1 MSAPTLPI
9 VDRLSALA
17 DATRGRL
24 LFVLERHELTVGEL
38 CTVLQL
44 PQSTVS
50 RHLKVLADDGWVAS
64 RADGTSR
71 RYRLAQPDDPARRLW
86 QVVRES
92 LAVAPGA
99 AHDLQRLDRVIAERR
114 TRSRDYF
121 RGVAG
126 EWDRVRAELFG
137 GRADLL
143 ALLALLDDRMVVGD
157 LGCGTGAMT
166 EALAPAVARVIAVD
180 DSEAMLDAA
189 RRRLGPLV
197 ISTGET
203 IPSAEA
209 PSAARGERGVD
220 LRAGSLEALPI
231 DDGALDAA
239 VLSLV
244 LHYVPEPL
252 PALAEAARAL
262 RAGGKLLV
270 VDMLPH
276 DREDMRVEMGHVWP
290 GFDEPLLSGW
300 LAEAGF
306 GRVRYRA
313 LPPDAG
319 AKGPGLFVCTATR
332 T

>member
-38 CTVLQL
+38 CAVLQL

-64 RADGTSR
+64 RAEGTSR

-99 AHDLQRLDRVIAERR
+99 AHDLQRLERVLAERR

-143 ALLALLDDRMVVGD
+143 ALLALLDDRTVVGD
-157 LGCGTGAMT
+157 LGCGTGAMA
-166 EALAPAVARVIAVD
+166 EALAPAVGRVIAVD
-180 DSEAMLDAA
+180 DSEAMLGAA
-189 RRRLGPLV
+189 RARLDG
-197 ISTGET
+197 
-203 IPSAEA
+203 A
-209 PSAARGERGVD
+209 PNVE

-231 DDGALDAA
+231 EDGALDAA

-262 RAGGKLLV
+262 RPGGKLLV

-290 GFDEPLLSGW
+290 GFDEPLLAGW

-313 LPPDAG
+313 LPPEPQ
-319 AKGPGLFVCTATR
+319 AKGPGLFVCTAAR
-332 T
+332 S

>member
-1 MSAPTLPI
+1 MAAPTLPI

-38 CTVLQL
+38 CTALQL

-64 RADGTSR
+64 QAEGTSR
-71 RYRLAQPDDPARRLW
+71 RYRLAQPDDAGRRLW

-92 LAVAPGA
+92 LAAAPGA
-99 AHDLQRLDRVIAERR
+99 AHDLQRLDRVLADRR

-137 GRADLL
+137 GRADLV
-143 ALLALLDDRMVVGD
+143 ALLALLDDRTVVGD
-157 LGCGTGAMT
+157 LGCGTGALT
-166 EALAPAVARVIAVD
+166 EVLAPAVARVIAID
-180 DSEAMLDAA
+180 DSEAMLGAA
-189 RRRLGPLV
+189 RARLEGV
-197 ISTGET
+197 
-203 IPSAEA
+203 AN
-209 PSAARGERGVD
+209 VD

-239 VLSLV
+239 LLSLV

-252 PALAEAARAL
+252 PALVEAARAL

-276 DREDMRVEMGHVWP
+276 DRDDMRIEMGHVWP
-290 GFDEPLLSGW
+290 GFDEPAMAGW
-300 LAEAGF
+300 LAQAGF
-306 GRVRYRA
+306 TQVRYRA
-313 LPPDAG
+313 LPPEPQ
-319 AKGPGLFVCTATR
+319 AKGPGMFVCTAVKTVVQPS
-332 T
+332 

>member
-38 CTVLQL
+38 CAVLQL

-64 RADGTSR
+64 RAEGTSR

-99 AHDLQRLDRVIAERR
+99 AHDLQRLERVLAERR

-143 ALLALLDDRMVVGD
+143 ALLALLDDRTVVGD
-157 LGCGTGAMT
+157 LGCGTGAMA
-166 EALAPAVARVIAVD
+166 EALAPAVGRVIAVD
-180 DSEAMLDAA
+180 DSEAMLGAA
-189 RRRLGPLV
+189 RARLDG
-197 ISTGET
+197 
-203 IPSAEA
+203 A
-209 PSAARGERGVD
+209 PNVE

-231 DDGALDAA
+231 EDGALDAA

-262 RAGGKLLV
+262 RPGGKLLV

-276 DREDMRVEMGHVWP
+276 DREDMRVDTGHVWP
-290 GFDEPLLSGW
+290 GFDEPLLAGW

-313 LPPDAG
+313 LPPEPQ
-319 AKGPGLFVCTATR
+319 AKGPGLFVCTAAR
-332 T
+332 S

>member
-1 MSAPTLPI
+1 MAAPTLPI
-9 VDRLSALA
+9 VDRLAALA

-64 RADGTSR
+64 RAEGTSR
-71 RYRLAQPDDPARRLW
+71 RYRLAQPDDAGRRLW

-92 LAVAPGA
+92 LAGAPGA
-99 AHDLQRLDRVIAERR
+99 AHDLQRLERVLAERK

-126 EWDRVRAELFG
+126 EWDRVRVELFG
-137 GRADLL
+137 ARADLL

-157 LGCGTGAMT
+157 LGCGTGALT
-166 EALAPAVARVIAVD
+166 EALAPAVARVVAID
-180 DSEAMLDAA
+180 ESEAMLGAA
-189 RRRLGPLV
+189 RTRLEGMDNV
-197 ISTGET
+197 E
-203 IPSAEA
+203 
-209 PSAARGERGVD
+209 
-220 LRAGSLEALPI
+220 LRAGSVEALPI

-244 LHYVPEPL
+244 LHYVPEPAS
-252 PALAEAARAL
+252 ALAEAARVL
-262 RAGGKLLV
+262 RAGGRLLV
-270 VDMLPH
+270 TDMLPH

-290 GFDEPLLSGW
+290 GFDEATLSAW
-300 LAEAGF
+300 LADAGF
-306 GRVRYRA
+306 ARVRYRA
-313 LPPDAG
+313 LPPDA
-319 AKGPGLFVCTATR
+319 AARGPGLFVCTATR
-332 T
+332 A

>member
-1 MSAPTLPI
+1 MAAPTLPI
-9 VDRLSALA
+9 VDRLAALA

-64 RADGTSR
+64 RAEGTSR
-71 RYRLAQPDDPARRLW
+71 RYRLAQPDDAGSRLW

-92 LAVAPGA
+92 LAAAPGA
-99 AHDLQRLDRVIAERR
+99 AHDLQRLDRVLADRR

-126 EWDRVRAELFG
+126 EWDFVRADLFG
-137 GRADLL
+137 DRADLL
-143 ALLALLDDRMVVGD
+143 ALLALLDDRTVIGD

-166 EALAPAVARVIAVD
+166 EVLAPAVARVIAVD

-189 RRRLGPLV
+189 RKRLD
-197 ISTGET
+197 
-203 IPSAEA
+203 
-209 PSAARGERGVD
+209 GVANID
-220 LRAGSLEALPI
+220 FRAGSLEALPI
-231 DDGALDAA
+231 ADGALDAA

-244 LHYVPEPL
+244 LHYVPEPR

-290 GFDEPLLSGW
+290 GFDETLIGGW
-300 LAEAGF
+300 LAESGF
-306 GRVRYRA
+306 TKVRYRP
-313 LPPDAG
+313 LPPDAR
-319 AKGPGLFVCTATR
+319 AKGPGMFVCTAVKG
-332 T
+332 

>member
-1 MSAPTLPI
+1 MAAPTLPI
-9 VDRLSALA
+9 VDRLAALA

-64 RADGTSR
+64 RAEGTSR
-71 RYRLAQPDDPARRLW
+71 RYRLAQPDDAGTRLW

-92 LAVAPGA
+92 LATAPGA
-99 AHDLQRLDRVIAERR
+99 AHDLQRLDRVLAERR

-126 EWDRVRAELFG
+126 EWDHVRADLFG
-137 GRADLL
+137 DRGDLL
-143 ALLALLDDRMVVGD
+143 ALLALLDDRTVVGD

-189 RRRLGPLV
+189 RKRLD
-197 ISTGET
+197 
-203 IPSAEA
+203 
-209 PSAARGERGVD
+209 GVSNIEF
-220 LRAGSLEALPI
+220 RAGSLEALPI
-231 DDGALDAA
+231 ADGALDAA

-290 GFDEPLLSGW
+290 GFDESLIAGW
-300 LAEAGF
+300 LAESGF
-306 GRVRYRA
+306 TKVRYRA
-313 LPPDAG
+313 LPPDAR
-319 AKGPGLFVCTATR
+319 AKGPGMFVCTAVR
-332 T
+332 Q

>member
-64 RADGTSR
+64 RAEGTSR

-99 AHDLQRLDRVIAERR
+99 AHDLQRLERVLAERR

-143 ALLALLDDRMVVGD
+143 ALLALLDDRSVVGD

-180 DSEAMLDAA
+180 DSEAMLEAA
-189 RRRLGPLV
+189 RARL
-197 ISTGET
+197 E
-203 IPSAEA
+203 
-209 PSAARGERGVD
+209 GVANMD

-262 RAGGKLLV
+262 RTGGKLLV

-290 GFDEPLLSGW
+290 GFDEPLLTGW

-319 AKGPGLFVCTATR
+319 AKGPGLFVCTAVR
-332 T
+332 S

>member
-64 RADGTSR
+64 RAEGTSR
-71 RYRLAQPDDPARRLW
+71 RYRLAKPDDPARRLW

-99 AHDLQRLDRVIAERR
+99 AHDLQRLERVLAERR

-143 ALLALLDDRMVVGD
+143 ALLALLDDRTVVGD
-157 LGCGTGAMT
+157 LGCGTGAMA
-166 EALAPAVARVIAVD
+166 EVLAPAVGRVVAVD
-180 DSEAMLDAA
+180 DSEAMLGAA
-189 RRRLGPLV
+189 RARL
-197 ISTGET
+197 E
-203 IPSAEA
+203 
-209 PSAARGERGVD
+209 GVPNVE
-220 LRAGSLEALPI
+220 LKAGSLEALPV

-262 RAGGKLLV
+262 RPGGKLLV

-290 GFDEPLLSGW
+290 GFDEPLLAGW

-306 GRVRYRA
+306 ARVRYRA
-313 LPPDAG
+313 LPPEPQAR
-319 AKGPGLFVCTATR
+319 GPGLFVCTAAKS
-332 T
+332 

>member
-64 RADGTSR
+64 RAEGTSR

-99 AHDLQRLDRVIAERR
+99 AHDLQRLERVLVERR

-143 ALLALLDDRMVVGD
+143 ALLALLDDRTVIGD

-180 DSEAMLDAA
+180 DSEAMLGAA
-189 RRRLGPLV
+189 RARLEGV
-197 ISTGET
+197 AN
-203 IPSAEA
+203 AE
-209 PSAARGERGVD
+209 

-252 PALAEAARAL
+252 PALVEAARAL
-262 RAGGKLLV
+262 RPGGKLLV

-290 GFDEPLLSGW
+290 GFDEPLVAGW

-306 GRVRYRA
+306 TRVRYRA
-313 LPPDAG
+313 LPPEAG
-319 AKGPGLFVCTATR
+319 AKGPGLFACTAVKG
-332 T
+332 

>member
-38 CTVLQL
+38 CSILQL

-99 AHDLQRLDRVIAERR
+99 THDLQRLDRVIAERR

-180 DSEAMLDAA
+180 DSEAMLGAA
-189 RRRLGPLV
+189 RARLD
-197 ISTGET
+197 
-203 IPSAEA
+203 
-209 PSAARGERGVD
+209 GVD
-220 LRAGSLEALPI
+220 NIDLRTGSLEALPI

-262 RAGGKLLV
+262 RTGGKLLV

-290 GFDEPLLSGW
+290 GFDEPLVAAW

-313 LPPDAG
+313 LPPEPQ
-319 AKGPGLFVCTATR
+319 AKGPGLFVCTAVR

>member
-38 CTVLQL
+38 CSILQL

-99 AHDLQRLDRVIAERR
+99 AHDLQRLDRVLAERR

-180 DSEAMLDAA
+180 DSEAMLGAA
-189 RRRLGPLV
+189 RARLDG
-197 ISTGET
+197 IGNTE
-203 IPSAEA
+203 
-209 PSAARGERGVD
+209 

-262 RAGGKLLV
+262 RPGGKLLV

-290 GFDEPLLSGW
+290 GFDEPLVAGW

-306 GRVRYRA
+306 ARVRYRA
-313 LPPDAG
+313 LPPEPQ
-319 AKGPGLFVCTATR
+319 AKGPGLFVCTAMKGTV
-332 T
+332 

>member
-64 RADGTSR
+64 RAEGTSR
-71 RYRLAQPDDPARRLW
+71 RYRLAEPDDAARRLW

-92 LAVAPGA
+92 LAGAPGA
-99 AHDLQRLDRVIAERR
+99 AHDLQRLERVLADRR

-121 RGVAG
+121 SGVAG
-126 EWDRVRAELFG
+126 EWDRVRVELFG
-137 GRADLL
+137 ARADLL
-143 ALLALLDDRMVVGD
+143 ALLALLDDRAVIGD
-157 LGCGTGAMT
+157 LGCGTGALA
-166 EALAPAVARVIAVD
+166 EALAPAVARVVAVD
-180 DSEAMLDAA
+180 ESEAMLDAA
-189 RRRLGPLV
+189 RRRLGDVV
-197 ISTGET
+197 IPTGET
-203 IPSAEA
+203 SVPRAQ
-209 PSAARGERGVD
+209 RGVD

-244 LHYVPEPL
+244 LHYIPEPQR
-252 PALAEAARAL
+252 ALAEAARAL
-262 RAGGKLLV
+262 RPGGKLLV

-290 GFDEPLLSGW
+290 GFDEDTLSAW
-300 LAEAGF
+300 LADAGLA
-306 GRVRYRA
+306 RVRYRA
-313 LPPDAG
+313 LPPDAA
-319 AKGPGLFVCTATR
+319 AKGPGLFVCTAVKA
-332 T
+332 